1 MFGLCPHEIF
11 TPLSGNVQTSFKT
24 VESRGRKL
32 STSSS
37 AEELARCQTS
47 EEEIMRPNE
56 NQCHKF
62 AGLPLL
68 IGAAVF
74 AALAIAVQAS
84 AQQTTSNAPGTGAQ
98 VTLKHVQIK
107 PVPANDGREMYVAYC
122 AVCHGAT
129 AKGDGPAAPA
139 LKNRPTDLT
148 MLAAQNGG
156 TFPWHHVRYVL
167 TAIEPP
173 NVEGSADMP
182 NWCPAFR
189 SLDRGNSA
197 ATFHRV
203 RNLVSYLK
211 TLQVPS
217 TNDLRADVVGGHR
230 R

>member
-1 MFGLCPHEIF
+1 MH
-11 TPLSGNVQTSFKT
+11 
-24 VESRGRKL
+24 
-32 STSSS
+32 
-37 AEELARCQTS
+37 
-47 EEEIMRPNE
+47 PNE

-139 LKNRPTDLT
+139 LKERPTDLT
-148 MLAAQNGG
+148 MLSARNGRKYPE
-156 TFPWHHVRYVL
+156 TRVKYLL
-167 TAIEPP
+167 TGYQPLSS
-173 NVEGSADMP
+173 NDSAKMP
-182 NWCPAFR
+182 DWCRAFR
-189 SLDRGNSA
+189 SLDKQNPLLVEMRA
-197 ATFHRV
+197 H
-203 RNLVSYLK
+203 NLANYVK
-211 TLQVPS
+211 MLQVPDS
-217 TNDLRADVVGGHR
+217 NEVRTAADSGHQR
-230 R
+230 